1 MRAVIQRVSAG
12 SVTIAGKIVAQ
23 IGQGLVI
30 LLGVGHTD
38 TTREAEELA
47 EKIAHLRIFSDTEG
61 KMNLNLLDVK
71 GEAIVVSQFTLLA
84 DTRRGRRPSFIDAAR
99 PDIAIP
105 LYEHFTSHLSSLG
118 IYTQTGEFGAD
129 MLVEIKNDG
138 PVTIV
143 LEQPNK
149 D

>member
-1 MRAVIQRVSAG
+1 MRAVVQRVSEG
-12 SVTIAGKIVAQ
+12 SVAINHEVVAKIR
-23 IGQGLVI
+23 QGLVI

-38 TTREAEELA
+38 TYHDAEELA
-47 EKIAHLRIFSDTEG
+47 EKVANLRIFSDADG
-61 KMNLNLLDVK
+61 KMNLSLLDVK
-71 GEAIVVSQFTLLA
+71 GQAIVVSQFTLLA

-99 PDIAIP
+99 PETAIP
-105 LYEHFTSHLSSLG
+105 LYEHFTARLRSLD
-118 IYTQTGEFGAD
+118 IHTETGEFGAD

-138 PVTIV
+138 PVTII